1 MASAGRPDDRISIST
16 SQRTLGTG
24 RLRVFVLLFAFASAS
39 SAWAQQMVTV
49 SAQPVRVTV
58 PDSFTGST
66 LVTNSVTIGGGS
78 SQVNL
83 TVVGLPPGVGY
94 SFDIAAFT
102 ESGGANLT
110 LNTTNVAPG
119 EHVLSID
126 ASGGAENHFLLTLQS
141 GRMWTGQT
149 NVTGNWSAASSWVG
163 GVPPGAA
170 DDVLFTQLG
179 AQTNTA
185 GFTNS
190 IVDVDTTIS
199 SLRFS
204 QTDGTARFHTLLIDS
219 GRTLWITGTNGF
231 RMLRDATGVAG
242 QMNVKIGGAQGT
254 MVVSN
259 QNANVAVLIDN
270 QQAHTLDLSGLGT
283 FVADVDRVGL
293 GDYRLYPNYTNL
305 SANGFGGNAAF
316 LIPRRFIPAVILA
329 RTNVI
334 RAVHA
339 DPGHYMNPAFR
350 DYSLTLGNNEIGTTA
365 DCTLQLGI
373 SNVFF
378 LDSICLIQSSAQ
390 GDPAAGGV
398 VFNPAFATNNPVAY
412 FRGTNGGRMSV
423 FAIADAAGPGPSGT
437 GDKAIVNL
445 SAGYVDALID
455 RLYLARDRTNS
466 SDGATAEA
474 TLTIAKGSILDVN
487 TAILGFQGQG
497 NNQNV

>member
-1 MASAGRPDDRISIST
+1 YRSPGALSSPLNGAICLRVTTMAPVVSHFPTAIPRSGNGWKNPGQSPPSGRSPIRIGTTWPSVAARITCGSTTGIPTVNDTRVFGAPVMASAGRPDDRISIST

-39 SAWAQQMVTV
+39 SAWAQKMVTV

-83 TVVGLPPGVGY
+83 TVFGLPPGVGY

-110 LNTTNVAPG
+110 LNTTNVSPG

-141 GRMWTGQT
+141 GRMWTGET
-149 NVTGNWSAASSWVG
+149 NVTGHWSAASSWVG
-163 GVPPGAA
+163 RVPPGAA

-219 GRTLWITGTNGF
+219 GR
-231 RMLRDATGVAG
+231 
-242 QMNVKIGGAQGT
+242 
-254 MVVSN
+254 
-259 QNANVAVLIDN
+259 
-270 QQAHTLDLSGLGT
+270 
-283 FVADVDRVGL
+283 
-293 GDYRLYPNYTNL
+293 
-305 SANGFGGNAAF
+305 
-316 LIPRRFIPAVILA
+316 
-329 RTNVI
+329 
-334 RAVHA
+334 
-339 DPGHYMNPAFR
+339 
-350 DYSLTLGNNEIGTTA
+350 
-365 DCTLQLGI
+365 
-373 SNVFF
+373 
-378 LDSICLIQSSAQ
+378 
-390 GDPAAGGV
+390 
-398 VFNPAFATNNPVAY
+398 
-412 FRGTNGGRMSV
+412 
-423 FAIADAAGPGPSGT
+423 
-437 GDKAIVNL
+437 
-445 SAGYVDALID
+445 
-455 RLYLARDRTNS
+455 
-466 SDGATAEA
+466 
-474 TLTIAKGSILDVN
+474 
-487 TAILGFQGQG
+487 
-497 NNQNV
+497 